1 MIAVVNTEH
10 FSKTN
15 NNNNDKKENTN
26 NSTNSLNNIYNNIDK
41 KEGLCDKRL
50 SHTHF
55 FKNNNYNNNTEFDTL
70 FNYLNLE
77 DVVRYASRESTR
89 PEFLNIRVK
98 RSIKMLYTLLDLHEK
113 RLLRDII
120 ENLILQFYTNK
131 QLVEQKN
138 IVVNVNVNNVMQ
150 VNNNDNV
157 NVNVVKLKKQVDK
170 LTRELE
176 DAVNKNLELM
186 SEIER
191 LKKNC
196 TQKQSD
202 QQQANTHR
210 LLSNALFTVL
220 VARQCIDVEC
230 DRDALRNL
238 LDKTISEMQYSA
250 NVKREIV
257 ESFIKRIAKK

>member
-1 MIAVVNTEH
+1 M
-10 FSKTN
+10 
-15 NNNNDKKENTN
+15 
-26 NSTNSLNNIYNNIDK
+26 
-41 KEGLCDKRL
+41 
-50 SHTHF
+50 
-55 FKNNNYNNNTEFDTL
+55 
-70 FNYLNLE
+70 NLE
-77 DVVRYASRESTR
+77 DVVRQASRESTR

-138 IVVNVNVNNVMQ
+138 IVVNVNVNNV

-176 DAVNKNLELM
+176 DAVNKNIELM

-210 LLSNALFTVL
+210 LLSNALFTIL
-220 VARQCIDVEC
+220 VAKTCMEVNC
-230 DRDALRNL
+230 DSARLVDLFDRA
-238 LDKTISEMQYSA
+238 ISELQKFA
-250 NVKREIV
+250 AVKREIV
-257 ESFIKRIAKK
+257 ESFVKQITRQG